1 VPGRQLAEADLDEI
15 RAMRA
20 EHPEWSRL
28 QLSVALAERWQWR
41 NGVGRLKDMAA
52 RTMPLKLQARGLIQ
66 LPPPLQ
72 RRGRRRAQAPPAQT
86 AVGFALW
93 PERIARGLDG
103 LRPVELEL
111 VERLAPRRR
120 GKWRR
125 GTGSSAGRTGSGPS
139 AS

>member
-52 RTMPLKLQARGLIQ
+52 RTMPLKLQAHGLIQ
-66 LPPPLQ
+66 LPPP
-72 RRGRRRAQAPPAQT
+72 AQT
-86 AVGFALW
+86 AEGFALW